1 MLSSALLD
9 NRKWAGKEEP
19 EKQERR
25 ELNGNAA
32 PGVGPTST
40 GKKTRP
46 EKTEENNNNNN
57 HNNRNHSAGDPE
69 RPGHRGEEVRS
80 SGTHGEEVRLPGTR
94 GEEVRSSGTRRHEE
108 NGNDDDDRNRKPE
121 TDANCNEPS
130 LPCRCCREHSPPR
143 EPGKKTPPETILDER
158 EGQGKRGSLCPPPS
172 CAEPPQS
179 PLEFT
184 LSSSGSSSSS
194 SISSCSDF
202 ESDSNPEFPADSR
215 RDAVVGEGGGVL
227 SPDSRRQPDIVPLE
241 QGMEPRCLEEKEKKE
256 TETETQQEGLSD
268 VFIPCYSPDE
278 GYPSGHC
285 SRSSSFPEL
294 GEGEEEE
301 LPDSL
306 AGSPDEDNDGNNQ
319 PFSGMS
325 SSGASPCSEPESGDG
340 SKPARSS
347 PPNQSFSFY
356 SSPGPLSRIHGLPG
370 KAPNNIPKLEKVDD
384 PSSQTGWTA
393 DRKQAGRIP
402 DIPDVII
409 KKNKEV
415 PDPDSC
421 DTDPIPG
428 KISDTPGN
436 AALKGKEEDI
446 PAGSSGQRWDSWADV
461 LGGKEGGGKEGRRP
475 LVLDLGGPG
484 YVDRLLGQRSPLLD
498 SRGIPEPQKNVT
510 SFHELAR
517 RRRRSGGSANHSAAG
532 GDRERSDWLMVFSPD
547 TELPPRP
554 FGNGNQRAEAEE
566 EEEEGENRR
575 SSPQKGGSQGGSNVT
590 TFKELRLRNKQN
602 QQRQNWGSCSSDE
615 GAVQVEPEE
624 PPPFPSAWDPFL
636 EEAGGSEPSAAAQP
650 PPPAISFY
658 FQTPSQPPLARR
670 HSRPALQPIAEGAA
684 EDEPRPLGIP
694 PGDGEGERGTAD
706 GGRGRESHSAVS
718 APPSPYFPLPDQTHA
733 LLLPPVQYHYRH
745 HQQHLLFHHPS
756 TRRSQLLSSPD
767 ESTLPVSGPWLQYL
781 SGQPGGALLFTDL
794 LSPPTPPRL
803 SPIGAYS
810 PPVRAGLPPPCTDL
824 PSLCCPFFPRSRTLP
839 SLRACPG
846 GPQDGG
852 QGSGGRVPAAASHTG
867 RACEQLVRSLSFTGP
882 LQVGGTWMAGSSRT
896 PLGDQELPLLCLQQK
911 SALVNAV
918 SSAVEEILSHFSS
931 SRTLVQKAQS
941 GDSRLNPSLARLV
954 LQALC
959 PALRSL
965 LSDGLK
971 PYQSDLIVGRRR
983 NSPWGLVEASTRPG
997 PSTQGL
1003 HLLSSRLCQL
1013 PELRNANKRFNAFV
1027 FGLLNLK
1034 LLDHWLSHLQSSQDV
1049 LSAYYSPASFLRL
1062 TSCQPL
1068 FEELLLL
1075 LQPLSLLT
1083 FHLDLLFEHHH
1094 LLPANQDGRRASSA
1108 NQIPRGSAPAN
1119 RGPDG
1124 KGTANQD
1131 SPGLANGSEHTDRGP
1146 KPGTANPAPGGGA
1159 GPTNQKPASRKEAGS
1174 SGPAN
1179 QSVLF
1184 PVEWELG
1191 GAPPGAGRPLSQ
1203 QAGQA
1208 LQSGWKQIVQWGGG
1222 LGQNWAGSDRAS
1234 RIRAGEGEVSWWDK
1248 LSQNPWVSLSPTQTQ
1263 NWGKDPR
1270 SCTET
1275 QSGTSP
1281 DTRGTDA
1288 EAPPPPP
1295 RRVRRGSEGAGGVG
1309 GERGS
1314 VLDAGQTFRS
1324 FTGGQQASD
1333 TGAETA
1339 PSVQLALSERFCS
1352 EGDSDRRRNPAR
1364 RRGVWT
1370 RDQPEADRHTEPRT
1384 QGRAHAV

>member
-19 EKQERR
+19 EKQERW

-32 PGVGPTST
+32 PGAGPTST

-80 SGTHGEEVRLPGTR
+80 PGTRGEEVRSSGTRGEEVRSSGTRGEEVRSSGTRGEEVRSSGTRGEEVRSSGTRGEEVRSSGTR

-143 EPGKKTPPETILDER
+143 EPGKKTPPETILDEGEGQGKCR
-158 EGQGKRGSLCPPPS
+158 CCREHSPPREPGKKTPPETILDEQEGQGKRGSLWPPPS

-179 PLEFT
+179 PLEFI
-184 LSSSGSSSSS
+184 LSSSSSSSSS

-202 ESDSNPEFPADSR
+202 ESDSNPELVIR
-215 RDAVVGEGGGVL
+215 RDAVVGEGGRVL

-256 TETETQQEGLSD
+256 TETEGLSE
-268 VFIPCYSPDE
+268 VFIPCCSPDE
-278 GYPSGHC
+278 GFPSGRC
-285 SRSSSFPEL
+285 SRSSTFPEL
-294 GEGEEEE
+294 GEGEGEGEE

-306 AGSPDEDNDGNNQ
+306 ASSPDEDNDGNNQ

-340 SKPARSS
+340 SKPVRSS
-347 PPNQSFSFY
+347 PPNQAFSFH

-384 PSSQTGWTA
+384 PSSQTGWAA

-415 PDPDSC
+415 PDPDSR

-446 PAGSSGQRWDSWADV
+446 PAGSAGQRWGSWADV
-461 LGGKEGGGKEGRRP
+461 LGGKEGRRP

-532 GDRERSDWLMVFSPD
+532 GGGERSDWLMVFSPD

-554 FGNGNQRAEAEE
+554 FGNGNQWAEE
-566 EEEEGENRR
+566 KEEEGEDRR

-624 PPPFPSAWDPFL
+624 PPPFSSSWDPFP

-694 PGDGEGERGTAD
+694 PSNGEGERGTAD
-706 GGRGRESHSAVS
+706 GGRGRESHSAAVS
-718 APPSPYFPLPDQTHA
+718 APPSPYFPHPDQTHA

-756 TRRSQLLSSPD
+756 TRGSQLLSSPD
-767 ESTLPVSGPWLQYL
+767 ESTFPASGPWLQYL

-867 RACEQLVRSLSFTGP
+867 RAYEQRKSF
-882 LQVGGTWMAGSSRT
+882 
-896 PLGDQELPLLCLQQK
+896 
-911 SALVNAV
+911 
-918 SSAVEEILSHFSS
+918 
-931 SRTLVQKAQS
+931 S
-941 GDSRLNPSLARLV
+941 GLA
-954 LQALC
+954 
-959 PALRSL
+959 
-965 LSDGLK
+965 
-971 PYQSDLIVGRRR
+971 
-983 NSPWGLVEASTRPG
+983 
-997 PSTQGL
+997 
-1003 HLLSSRLCQL
+1003 
-1013 PELRNANKRFNAFV
+1013 
-1027 FGLLNLK
+1027 
-1034 LLDHWLSHLQSSQDV
+1034 
-1049 LSAYYSPASFLRL
+1049 
-1062 TSCQPL
+1062 
-1068 FEELLLL
+1068 
-1075 LQPLSLLT
+1075 LQP
-1083 FHLDLLFEHHH
+1083 DLCVCFRLE
-1094 LLPANQDGRRASSA
+1094 
-1108 NQIPRGSAPAN
+1108 
-1119 RGPDG
+1119 
-1124 KGTANQD
+1124 
-1131 SPGLANGSEHTDRGP
+1131 
-1146 KPGTANPAPGGGA
+1146 
-1159 GPTNQKPASRKEAGS
+1159 SR
-1174 SGPAN
+1174 
-1179 QSVLF
+1179 
-1184 PVEWELG
+1184 
-1191 GAPPGAGRPLSQ
+1191 
-1203 QAGQA
+1203 
-1208 LQSGWKQIVQWGGG
+1208 
-1222 LGQNWAGSDRAS
+1222 
-1234 RIRAGEGEVSWWDK
+1234 
-1248 LSQNPWVSLSPTQTQ
+1248 
-1263 NWGKDPR
+1263 
-1270 SCTET
+1270 
-1275 QSGTSP
+1275 
-1281 DTRGTDA
+1281 
-1288 EAPPPPP
+1288 
-1295 RRVRRGSEGAGGVG
+1295 
-1309 GERGS
+1309 
-1314 VLDAGQTFRS
+1314 
-1324 FTGGQQASD
+1324 
-1333 TGAETA
+1333 
-1339 PSVQLALSERFCS
+1339 
-1352 EGDSDRRRNPAR
+1352 
-1364 RRGVWT
+1364 
-1370 RDQPEADRHTEPRT
+1370 
-1384 QGRAHAV
+1384 